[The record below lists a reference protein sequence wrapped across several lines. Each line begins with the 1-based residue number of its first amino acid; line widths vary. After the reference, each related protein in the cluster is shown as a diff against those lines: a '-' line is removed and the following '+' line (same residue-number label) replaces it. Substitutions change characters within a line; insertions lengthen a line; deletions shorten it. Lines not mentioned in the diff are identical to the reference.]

1 MICLLRAEAA
11 KLLSLRATYLAL
23 AVTIVGAAG
32 LTALITH
39 TLATGSGDLTMRREV
54 LTIAGASIAPV
65 MALLVGML
73 VVGSEFRHNTITP
86 VLLVTPLRRRVFLAK
101 AAIAAAAATVIAAL
115 ATTAGLG
122 SAAVTLAAVGS
133 APLLDAGD
141 IAGLAAASVALS
153 VLYGVAGIGIAT
165 LVRNP
170 TTALIAAMSAL
181 FVLDPVLSLLVP
193 AWTLPGGATELVGN
207 TAVTPQPTPL
217 WVAAGVLA
225 GYVVAI
231 GAATLRVAVPR
242 DIT

>member
-1 MICLLRAEAA
+1 
-11 KLLSLRATYLAL
+11 
-23 AVTIVGAAG
+23 
-32 LTALITH
+32 
-39 TLATGSGDLTMRREV
+39 
-54 LTIAGASIAPV
+54 
-65 MALLVGML
+65 
-73 VVGSEFRHNTITP
+73 
-86 VLLVTPLRRRVFLAK
+86 
-101 AAIAAAAATVIAAL
+101 
-115 ATTAGLG
+115 
-122 SAAVTLAAVGS
+122 
-133 APLLDAGD
+133 
-141 IAGLAAASVALS
+141 